1 MPRFTNEE
9 HENILNEL
17 ANSNGDVS
25 ILTANLQRLRENY
38 AECEE
43 EMEKEHQELE
53 TQKTR
58 VRELE
63 KQNLNLFMRVTD
75 DKANFENGKKHKSNE
90 DEEEEKTYSLN
101 DLFKKGVK
109 L

>member
-1 MPRFTNEE
+1 MPRFTIDE

-17 ANSNGDVS
+17 ANSNGDVT
-25 ILTANLQRLRENY
+25 ILTANLQKLRENY
-38 AECEE
+38 SECEE
-43 EMEKEHQELE
+43 EMENEHKELE

-75 DKANFENGKKHKSNE
+75 DKASFENGKKHKQNE
-90 DEEEEKTYSLN
+90 DEEEKTYSLN